1 MKKLLMLILIIGA
14 LIYFGIITPK
24 QIKQVAANTGKLV
37 ARQVKKIDRTKI
49 SNIANEVKNT
59 ATDIAKETKQ
69 EYDK

>member
-37 ARQVKKIDRTKI
+37 ARQVKKIDRTKK